1 MCKKESQGNLEGQG
15 KKLQLTP
22 MYLSLQFDDKIM
34 NSFLKNVLSTE
45 QLQCA
50 DDRRIEDKHD
60 KTLVI
65 DQCMA
70 DQTVILPGPK

>member
-22 MYLSLQFDDKIM
+22 MYLPLQFDDKIM

-45 QLQCA
+45 QLQSVQMT
-50 DDRRIEDKHD
+50 EGQKLNMTKHW
-60 KTLVI
+60 
-65 DQCMA
+65 
-70 DQTVILPGPK
+70 

>member
-1 MCKKESQGNLEGQG
+1 MCKKESQGKLEGQG

-45 QLQCA
+45 QLQSVQMT
-50 DDRRIEDKHD
+50 EGQKLNMTKHW
-60 KTLVI
+60 
-65 DQCMA
+65 
-70 DQTVILPGPK
+70 

>member
-1 MCKKESQGNLEGQG
+1 MCKKESQGNLGGQG

-45 QLQCA
+45 QLQSVQMTEGQK
-50 DDRRIEDKHD
+50 INMTKHW
-60 KTLVI
+60 
-65 DQCMA
+65 
-70 DQTVILPGPK
+70 